1 MFYERYSIPR
11 KCCRGSAVATLHA
24 QILAVLSCALLVAC
38 GAPSDEAPSPS
49 AAASQVKLRVM
60 AFNIEWGGTHVS
72 FEKVV
77 EAIRSAEPDI
87 VAVQE
92 AEGNLERLAAEV
104 GWQYDRRNHVIARH
118 RLIDPPGADGRY
130 VFVEIKPGLVVAV
143 ANVHLPSD
151 PYGEDWIRDGHAVD
165 EVIEMERRVR
175 LPAIQPFLKVLPQL
189 AADGMPVFLAGD
201 FNSPS
206 HGDWARAAVSRWPYR
221 RYSVDWPVAKA
232 VEAAGFRD
240 SYRERHSDPLEH
252 PGFTWWADRPRIPDY
267 NPGPP
272 DSWQSRIDFLWYTG
286 PAQVTQS
293 TLVGESGAPGV
304 TIEVTPW
311 PSDHRAVLSDFI
323 VEAAPMPPLV
333 AASGRRLRSGEP
345 VTIVYRNRTPAGALV
360 ISSVSTGSGRGTS
373 SRRIG
378 LTSERGM
385 LELNEPLP
393 ASGRYRV
400 VLEDGQRQIV
410 SQNHFWVL
418 PADAE
423 PVIETANESYGRDE
437 PISLAWRNAP
447 GNRYDWV
454 AIYPE
459 GSTDKEAYLAW
470 AHVDARIE
478 GETALDAPQAVAG
491 WPLPAGRY
499 VARLMTDD
507 GYELL
512 AESAPFEI
520 RGAAATAH

>member
-1 MFYERYSIPR
+1 
-11 KCCRGSAVATLHA
+11 
-24 QILAVLSCALLVAC
+24 
-38 GAPSDEAPSPS
+38 
-49 AAASQVKLRVM
+49 M
-60 AFNIEWGGTHVS
+60 AFNIEWGGAHVS

-77 EAIRSAEPDI
+77 ETIRRAEPDI

-92 AEGNLERLAAEV
+92 AEGNLGRLAAEL
-104 GWQYDRRNHVIARH
+104 GWHYDRRNHVIARH

-130 VFVEIKPGLVVAV
+130 VFVEITSGLVVAV

-165 EVIEMERRVR
+165 EVIALERRVR
-175 LPAIQPFLKVLPQL
+175 LPALRPFLTVLPQL
-189 AADGMPVFLAGD
+189 AADGIPVFLAGD

-206 HGDWARAAVSRWPYR
+206 HEDWAPAAINRWPYR

-272 DSWQSRIDFLWYTG
+272 DSWQSRIDFLWYAG

-293 TLVGESGAPGV
+293 TLVGENGAAGV
-304 TIEVTPW
+304 TIEVSPW
-311 PSDHRAVLSDFI
+311 PSDHRAVLSDFV

-333 AASGRRLRSGEP
+333 AANRRLFRSGEP
-345 VTIVYRNRTPAGALV
+345 VSVVYRNRTAAGALV
-360 ISSVSTGSGRGTS
+360 MASLSAGSGRGTS
-373 SRRIG
+373 SRRIAVA
-378 LTSERGM
+378 SERGI
-385 LELNEPLP
+385 LELNELLP
-393 ASGRYRV
+393 ASGRYRL
-400 VLEDGQRQIV
+400 VLEDSQRQIV

-418 PADAE
+418 PADAK
-423 PVIETANESYGRDE
+423 PVIETANESYGQGA
-437 PISLAWRNAP
+437 PLSLAWRNAP

-454 AIYPE
+454 AIYPAA
-459 GSTDKEAYLAW
+459 SIAKEAYLAW

-478 GETALDAPQAVAG
+478 GQMTLDASHAVG
-491 WPLPAGRY
+491 DWPLPPDRY

-507 GYELL
+507 GFELL

-520 RGAAATAH
+520 RGAAATAR